1 MPVRTMVMGDR
12 VGEGRAIGTA
22 EHYRWLEGIVQAAVV
37 LNLLDAVFTLFWV
50 QSGLAEELNAL
61 LRDLVAER
69 ALAFVLAKLGLV
81 SLGCVFLW
89 RYRARPLAVVAIFLT
104 FLIYYLVLLHHLT
117 FWSGL

>member
-1 MPVRTMVMGDR
+1 MMAAGGAARTA
-12 VGEGRAIGTA
+12 RAIGTV
-22 EHYRWLEGIVQAAVV
+22 EHYRWLEGIVQAVVV

-61 LRDLVAER
+61 LRDLAAER
-69 ALAFVLAKLGLV
+69 AVAFVLAKLGLV

-104 FLIYYLVLLHHLT
+104 FLVYYLVLLHHLT

>member
-1 MPVRTMVMGDR
+1 MPQPTIAVGRSGRTAR
-12 VGEGRAIGTA
+12 LVGTTQ
-22 EHYRWLEGIVQAAVV
+22 HYRWLEGIVHAAVV

-61 LRDLVAER
+61 LRDLVTER
-69 ALAFVLAKLGLV
+69 AVAFVLAKLGLV

-104 FLIYYLVLLHHLT
+104 FLVYYLVLLHHLT
-117 FWSGL
+117 FLSGL